1 MLDLVE
7 RLFGRSAPTS
17 SSTAKQ
23 RLKVILAH
31 DRAGLNPEMLEAMRK
46 EILEVVARYVEI
58 DDGETEI
65 TLESGEGVTALIA
78 NLPIRRI
85 KRESPY

>member
-7 RLFGRSAPTS
+7 RLLRRSSPS
-17 SSTAKQ
+17 SPTAKQ

-31 DRAGLNPEMLEAMRK
+31 DRAGLSPEMLEAMRRD
-46 EILEVVARYVEI
+46 ILEVVARYVEI

-65 TLESGEGVTALIA
+65 ALESDDGATALIA

>member
-7 RLFGRSAPTS
+7 RLFRRSAPS
-17 SSTAKQ
+17 SDTAKQ

-31 DRAGLNPEMLEAMRK
+31 DRAGLNPEMLEAMRR

>member
-7 RLFGRSAPTS
+7 RILRRNPPS
-17 SSTAKQ
+17 SSLAKQ

-31 DRAGLNPEMLEAMRK
+31 DRSGLTPQMLEAMRA

-58 DDGETEI
+58 DDGEMEI
-65 TLESGEGVTALIA
+65 SLESDEGVTALIA

>member
-1 MLDLVE
+1 MLDLVD
-7 RLFGRSAPTS
+7 RLLRRSSPS

-31 DRAGLNPEMLEAMRK
+31 DRAGLNPEMLDAMRRD
-46 EILEVVARYVEI
+46 ILEVVARYVEI

-65 TLESGEGVTALIA
+65 ALESDDGVTALIA